1 MEAQGVLI
9 GTIKDALDPYFKNKL
24 LLIKKQEIM
33 KSLSKITDTSHTIN
47 ADLDTIR

>member
-1 MEAQGVLI
+1 MAVQEVI
-9 GTIKDALDPYFKNKL
+9 TGTAEDALDHYFNSKL
-24 LLIKKQEIM
+24 FNQKTEIM